1 MGNWVCI
8 DFGTCNSAA
17 AIEIDGRPKL
27 VLPNNIPFFPTV
39 ACVLSRDK
47 IVVCQNAESFKTRYP
62 ESFLQEFKLDIAN
75 SPDCNGVDYQKVV
88 AEILRYIKRFRLY
101 IQSKIR
107 VKIS

>member
-75 SPDCNGVDYQKVV
+75 SPD
-88 AEILRYIKRFRLY
+88 
-101 IQSKIR
+101 
-107 VKIS
+107 

>member
-27 VLPNNIPFFPTV
+27 VSPNNVPFFPTV

-47 IVVCQNAESFKTRYP
+47 IVVCP
-62 ESFLQEFKLDIAN
+62 LL
-75 SPDCNGVDYQKVV
+75 
-88 AEILRYIKRFRLY
+88 YIKYQISPKANFIDLIVRKRFSSCIPNLR
-101 IQSKIR
+101 
-107 VKIS
+107 